1 MISGKSPLAM
11 GRNPR
16 LLGFKMAGP
25 TEALAKL
32 LSDDDPE
39 TVRLVREQLVS
50 IGEDNPAALL
60 ELVEADDA
68 LVSSHARDVLGEV
81 GSRCADYD
89 FSMVCH
95 LGGESFDIEQAAWG
109 LARAIEP
116 DVCTV
121 DFEDEVNGWGREL
134 LSRLPRAAS
143 HAERVGLLSKFV
155 FGELGFRGNSDRYY
169 AEENSL
175 MTRVVER
182 RRGIPISL
190 TLLAIMVGSRAAMK
204 IEGINLPGHFIAKH
218 GEVFF
223 DPFHGGRILD
233 RQGIRSILN
242 RQGLELKPSHL
253 LPATP
258 RQFLMRILANL
269 LYVYDL
275 DGETAKHER
284 VKSWM
289 DAIACGFTA
298 R

>member
-1 MISGKSPLAM
+1 M

-16 LLGFKMAGP
+16 LLDCKMAGP

-32 LSDDDPE
+32 LRDDDPE
-39 TVRLVREQLVS
+39 TVRLVKEQLVS
-50 IGEDNPAALL
+50 IAEDNPSALL
-60 ELVEADDA
+60 ELADTDDA
-68 LVSSHARDVLGEV
+68 LVSSHARDVLNEV
-81 GSRCADYD
+81 GGRCADYD

-95 LGGESFDIEQAAWG
+95 SGGEVFDIEQAAWS

-116 DVCTV
+116 DFCTV
-121 DFEDEVNGWGREL
+121 DCEEEVNAWGREL

-143 HAERVGLLSKFV
+143 NADRVGLLSKFL
-155 FGELGFRGNSDRYY
+155 FGELGFCGNGERYY

-175 MTRVVER
+175 MTRVVEN

-190 TLLAIMVGSRAAMK
+190 TLLAMMVGSRAAMK
-204 IEGINLPGHFIAKH
+204 IEGINLPGHFIARH

-233 RQGIRSILN
+233 RAGIRSILN

-258 RQFLMRILANL
+258 RQFLMRMLANL

-275 DGETAKHER
+275 DGDTAKHER